1 MSDILRD
8 AAIGQIIRLVTNNR
22 LLQYP
27 EERDDFKYTADYLE
41 RSPAEGKPPVATTS
55 SNTIPVAKSEETG
68 GEAAAAQE
76 DADTSDDESTTQS
89 LRAKLTMSRILS
101 RPIIMERTVTMA
113 EVAQAY
119 NAAVDVENI
128 SQQVCQRIKPHINEE
143 GVMIVDWYSTT
154 DPENP
159 QHYSKGKKW
168 AVVLQL

>member
-1 MSDILRD
+1 MSDIFRD
-8 AAIGQIIRLVTNNR
+8 APIGQILRLITKNKI
-22 LLQYP
+22 LQYP
-27 EERDDFKYTADYLE
+27 EEKADFKYTADYLVKPPTGE
-41 RSPAEGKPPVATTS
+41 KPPVTTTS
-55 SNTIPVAKSEETG
+55 SNTLPVAKNEEAEVEAIGASEG
-68 GEAAAAQE
+68 V
-76 DADTSDDESTTQS
+76 DTSDDESTTQS

-113 EVAQAY
+113 EVALAY

-128 SQQVCQRIKPHINEE
+128 SEQACQRIKPQVNED

-168 AVVLQL
+168 AVVMQL